1 MLGASFDSVDKNRA
15 FADKFGYLF
24 KLISDTDK
32 ALASYDAIDPDD
44 PDWPR
49 RISYLI
55 GPDRRILRA
64 YPTVNTS
71 THAAEVLADVAR
83 ARGTDLAR

>member
-15 FADKFGYLF
+15 FAEKYNYPY
-24 KLISDTDK
+24 KLISDPAK
-32 ALASYDAIDPDD
+32 SLAAYDAIDPSD

-55 GPDRRILRA
+55 GPDRRVVKA
-64 YPTVNTS
+64 YPTVNPS
-71 THAAEVLADVAR
+71 THAQQVLADVA
-83 ARGTDLAR
+83 AR